1 MMELLSKY
9 HKLWVSMGLSMG
21 IPQHLVEDFV
31 QEMYL
36 RLNKYVKNPEKI
48 MYNETDVNKFYVYIT
63 IKNLYN
69 DYLKERNRHQ
79 VVRLDDIEVTFEVVE
94 PTTEGQLKAEIEKQ
108 KAEEKLV
115 DMIQQ
120 EVSSW
125 DRWYDQKLFKVY
137 YETDISM
144 RKLSA
149 DTNISVTSIFN
160 SCKNYKQIL
169 NTKLAEDF
177 QDYIN
182 GDFHLIKIDKDDKD
196 SSET

>member
-1 MMELLSKY
+1 MKLLSKY
-9 HKLWVSMGLSMG
+9 HKLWISMGVSMG
-21 IPQHLVEDFV
+21 IPSHLVEDFV

-36 RLNKYVKNPEKI
+36 RLNKYVKEPKKI
-48 MYNETDVNKFYVYIT
+48 MYNETDINKFYVYIT

-69 DYLKERNRHQ
+69 DYLKERNRHHM
-79 VVRLDDIEVTFEVVE
+79 VRLDDIDVTFEIVE
-94 PTTEGQLKAEIEKQ
+94 PTPEAQRKAEVEKQ
-108 KAEEKLV
+108 RAEERLI
-115 DMIQQ
+115 DLIQD
-120 EVSSW
+120 EVGSW
-125 DRWYDQKLFKVY
+125 DSWYDQKLFKVY

-144 RKLSA
+144 RKLSK

-182 GDFHLIKIDKDDKD
+182 GDFHLIKKDKD
-196 SSET
+196 E

>member
-1 MMELLSKY
+1 MELLSKY

-115 DMIQQ
+115 DLIQQ

>member
-9 HKLWVSMGLSMG
+9 HKLWISMGLSMG
-21 IPQHLVEDFV
+21 VPKHMVEDIV

-36 RLNKYVKNPEKI
+36 RLNKYVKEPKKI
-48 MYNETDVNKFYVYIT
+48 MYSETDINKFYVYIT

-69 DYLKERNRHQ
+69 DYLKERSRFHT
-79 VVRLDDIEVTFEVVE
+79 VDIDDIEVVYEIIE
-94 PTTEGQLKAEIEKQ
+94 PTSEGQLKAEIEKQ
-108 KAEEKLV
+108 KAEEILV
-115 DMIQQ
+115 NLIQN
-120 EVSSW
+120 EVENW
-125 DRWYDQKLFKVY
+125 DRWYDQKLFKIY

-169 NTKLAEDF
+169 NTKFAEDF

-182 GDFHLIKIDKDDKD
+182 GDFHLIKLDKD
-196 SSET
+196 E

>member
-1 MMELLSKY
+1 MMKLLSKY
-9 HKLWVSMGLSMG
+9 HKLWISMGISMG
-21 IPQHLVEDFV
+21 IPSHLVEDFV

-36 RLNKYVKNPEKI
+36 RLNKYVKEPKKI

-69 DYLKERNRHQ
+69 DYLKERSRHHM
-79 VVRLDDIEVTFEVVE
+79 VRLDDIDVTFEIVE
-94 PTTEGQLKAEIEKQ
+94 PTPEAQRKAEIEKQ
-108 KAEEKLV
+108 RAEERLI
-115 DMIQQ
+115 DLIQN
-120 EVSSW
+120 EVGSW
-125 DRWYDQKLFKVY
+125 DSWYDQKLFKVY

-144 RKLSA
+144 RKLSK

-182 GDFHLIKIDKDDKD
+182 GDFHLIKKDKD
-196 SSET
+196 E

>member
-21 IPQHLVEDFV
+21 IPQHLVEDIV

-69 DYLKERNRHQ
+69 DYLKERSRHHM
-79 VVRLDDIEVTFEVVE
+79 VRLDDIEVTYEIVE
-94 PTTEGQLKAEIEKQ
+94 PTPEGQLKAEIEKQ
-108 KAEEKLV
+108 KAEERLV
-115 DMIQQ
+115 DLIQQ

-196 SSET
+196 SS

>member
-1 MMELLSKY
+1 MELLSKY
-9 HKLWVSMGLSMG
+9 HNLWVSMGLSMG
-21 IPQHLVEDFV
+21 IPQHLVEDIV

-69 DYLKERNRHQ
+69 DYLKERSRNQ
-79 VVRLDDIEVTFEVVE
+79 VVRLDDIEVTYEIVE
-94 PTTEGQLKAEIEKQ
+94 PTPEGQLKAEVEKQ
-108 KAEEKLV
+108 KAEERLV
-115 DMIQQ
+115 DLIQQ

-196 SSET
+196 SS

>member
-9 HKLWVSMGLSMG
+9 HNLWVSMGLSMG
-21 IPQHLVEDFV
+21 IPQHLVEDIV

-69 DYLKERNRHQ
+69 DYLKERSRNQ
-79 VVRLDDIEVTFEVVE
+79 VVRLDDIEVTYEIVE
-94 PTTEGQLKAEIEKQ
+94 PTPEGQLKAEVEKQ
-108 KAEEKLV
+108 KAEERLV
-115 DMIQQ
+115 DLIQQ

-196 SSET
+196 SS